1 MLRGWGELS
10 NRELSLAPIHRL
22 IKRAGA
28 ARASED
34 AAEELRRILEE
45 IGIAIA
51 KEALSLAQYAGRRT
65 VRREDIERAART
77 LLRGYYSTQ

>member
-1 MLRGWGELS
+1 MVS
-10 NRELSLAPIHRL
+10 DRELSLAPIHRL
-22 IKRAGA
+22 IKKAGA

-34 AAEELRRILEE
+34 AAEELRKILEE

-65 VRREDIERAART
+65 VRREDIDRAART
-77 LLRGYYSTQ
+77 LLRGYYSAQ

>member
-1 MLRGWGELS
+1 MSPE
-10 NRELSLAPIHRL
+10 ELSLAPIHRL
-22 IKRAGA
+22 IKKAGA
-28 ARASED
+28 TRASEE

-45 IGIAIA
+45 LGMAIA

-77 LLRGYYSTQ
+77 LLRGYYSTR

>member
-1 MLRGWGELS
+1 MVSE
-10 NRELSLAPIHRL
+10 RELSLAPIHRL
-22 IKRAGA
+22 IKKAGA

-34 AAEELRRILEE
+34 AAEELRKILEE

-65 VRREDIERAART
+65 VRREDIDRAART

>member
-1 MLRGWGELS
+1 MVSE
-10 NRELSLAPIHRL
+10 REISLAPIHRL

-34 AAEELRRILEE
+34 AAEELRKILEE
-45 IGIAIA
+45 IGVAIA

-65 VRREDIERAART
+65 VRREDIDRAART

>member
-1 MLRGWGELS
+1 MVS
-10 NRELSLAPIHRL
+10 DRELSLAPIHRL
-22 IKRAGA
+22 IKKAGA

-34 AAEELRRILEE
+34 AADELRKILEE

-65 VRREDIERAART
+65 VRREDIDRAART

>member
-1 MLRGWGELS
+1 MAEIP
-10 NRELSLAPIHRL
+10 LAPVERL
-22 IKRAGA
+22 IKKAGA
-28 ARASED
+28 ARASEE

-77 LLRGYYSTQ
+77 LLRGYYSTR

>member
-1 MLRGWGELS
+1 MS
-10 NRELSLAPIHRL
+10 SSELSLAPIHRL
-22 IKRAGA
+22 IKKAGA

-45 IGIAIA
+45 IAVAIA

-65 VRREDIERAART
+65 VKREDIERAAKT
-77 LLRGYYSTQ
+77 LLRGFYT